1 MIVEDVDNCFRL
13 IIETTINWVVVEGS
27 GDNVLADR
35 IIIIEVGSKT
45 EVGVGDGG
53 VVEGCCIKEVET
65 CRDYRSRAV
74 DRCRFI
80 STASPL

>member
-13 IIETTINWVVVEGS
+13 IIETTINWVVVE

-74 DRCRFI
+74 GECRFI
-80 STASPL
+80 SIASPL

>member
-35 IIIIEVGSKT
+35 IIIIEVGCKT
-45 EVGVGDGG
+45 ELG
-53 VVEGCCIKEVET
+53 
-65 CRDYRSRAV
+65 
-74 DRCRFI
+74 
-80 STASPL
+80 